1 MAIFTKRP
9 KNVWHDYLNFSQK
22 TNIKQVNDD
31 VSKRLS
37 FLGINDKTLQHVRD
51 AAEIISPYLTE
62 IVDTFY
68 ETITSYEELQHLINE
83 HSSVERLKKT
93 MTTYLE
99 QFFRAEINNDYI
111 KARQIIGK
119 VHSDIHLTSQHFTA
133 AYQLLVQMMTS
144 IIMEKMYNRSEKM
157 IQMVLAIQ
165 KLAAF
170 DVQLIVEVYTQSTV
184 KQFLFGISD
193 LLNYTTQLD
202 TSRELI
208 SSMNKQKEEAYS
220 VTAATEEMTASIQE
234 VANHA
239 VTVSEGT
246 DDAVQSANRSKHV
259 IDESLDGIQQVGQVY
274 EQVVHRVSKLDQ
286 EIEHT
291 KNVVNVVREI
301 AEQTNLLA
309 LNASIEAAR
318 AGEHGRGFAVVA
330 SEVRKLSEHTKEQ
343 ITQITSNMESL
354 LEVSNA
360 VTQEIKETEKMVNQS
375 VVGATTAGDELVKIV
390 EAIQGI
396 SHEISQIAAMS
407 EEQTAAIQEISD
419 RNAVISEQS
428 DESQV
433 IAIETAETI
442 LELSKQMDANRRSF
456 FETNIELESKDI
468 IESAITDHL
477 LWKWRI
483 YNMLLGIEDLKAEQ
497 VGSHEACH
505 LGRWYYSDLPLQ
517 MKDKASYKALET
529 PHMAVHNCARKA
541 AECYAN
547 GNLSGAQQAFERL
560 QEASQ
565 EVVTLLKQLK
575 AEL

>member
-1 MAIFTKRP
+1 MAIFINRP
-9 KNVWHDYLNFSQK
+9 KNNWHEYLNFSQD
-22 TNIKQVNDD
+22 TNMNQVNIEMN
-31 VSKRLS
+31 KRLS
-37 FLGINDKTLQHVRD
+37 FLGINDKTLQHISD

-68 ETITSYEELQHLINE
+68 ETITSYEELQQLIHE
-83 HSSVERLKKT
+83 HSTVERLKQT
-93 MTTYLE
+93 MMTYLE
-99 QFFRAEINNDYI
+99 QFLRAEINHDYI
-111 KARQIIGK
+111 KSRQMIGK
-119 VHSDIHLTSQHFTA
+119 VHSNIHLTSQHFTA
-133 AYQLLVQMMTS
+133 AYQLIVQMMTT
-144 IIMEKMYNRSEKM
+144 IIMEKMYHRSEKM
-157 IQMVLAIQ
+157 MQMVLAIQ

-170 DVQLIVEVYTQSTV
+170 DVQLIVEVYTQATV

-208 SSMNKQKEEAYS
+208 NSMNKQKEETYS

-234 VANHA
+234 VAHHA

-246 DDAVQSANRSKHV
+246 DDAVQSAVRSKRV
-259 IDESLDGIQQVGQVY
+259 INESLEGIQQVGKVY
-274 EQVVHRVSKLDQ
+274 EQVVNRVSKLDQ

-291 KNVVNVVREI
+291 KNVVHVVREI

-354 LEVSNA
+354 LEVSHA
-360 VTQEIKETEKMVNQS
+360 VNQEIKETEKMVNQS
-375 VVGATTAGDELVKIV
+375 VVGAKTAGDELEKIV

-407 EEQTAAIQEISD
+407 EEQTAAIQEITD
-419 RNAVISEQS
+419 RNTVISELS
-428 DESQV
+428 DKSQT
-433 IAIETAETI
+433 IASETAKTI
-442 LELSKQMDANRRSF
+442 LDLSKKMEANRRSF
-456 FETNIELESKDI
+456 FNKNIEFEHKDI

-483 YNMLLGIEDLKAEQ
+483 YNMLIGIEDLKAEQ
-497 VGSHEACH
+497 VGSHEACN
-505 LGRWYYSDLPLQ
+505 LGRWYYGDLPEQ
-517 MKDKASYKALET
+517 IKSKPAYKALET
-529 PHMAVHNCARKA
+529 PHIAVHNCARKA
-541 AECYAN
+541 AECYVR
-547 GNLSGAQQAFERL
+547 GDVLEAQQAFERL
-560 QEASQ
+560 QDASQ

-575 AEL
+575 EQV